1 MKNFLPPLV
10 LLFLFNYLPG
20 NSNGQTV
27 TVKSEP
33 TVTEVSITE
42 PATIQLEKLFKMADV
57 VAVVRIV
64 SGDTENYKTT
74 IYKAVVVSNFKGTTD
89 GQTLYYGPYIGG
101 RIGWEYVVFLR
112 SVKESAIP
120 KNAKSPAYGVV
131 KYFEVFDEGYTSME
145 GSYRC
150 VFDGRE
156 INNECDY
163 GIKVCTDYIVLPK
176 GTPVFPPLEV
186 DDVPFGCR
194 WVRKSKFLSLLTEF
208 TNTEAPKLR

>member
-1 MKNFLPPLV
+1 
-10 LLFLFNYLPG
+10 
-20 NSNGQTV
+20 
-27 TVKSEP
+27 
-33 TVTEVSITE
+33 
-42 PATIQLEKLFKMADV
+42 
-57 VAVVRIV
+57 
-64 SGDTENYKTT
+64 
-74 IYKAVVVSNFKGTTD
+74 
-89 GQTLYYGPYIGG
+89 
-101 RIGWEYVVFLR
+101 
-112 SVKESAIP
+112 
-120 KNAKSPAYGVV
+120 
-131 KYFEVFDEGYTSME
+131 ME